1 MQSHTLGSALRIRLD
16 LLGGMAGDM
25 FMAALLDA
33 FPEHL
38 EGVLQSISVATGAQ
52 VRCALVPFNDGVL
65 QGHRFDVSL
74 SGTPAESL
82 QTDLREGDAGHSH
95 AHAHPHSHGHSH
107 ATAHRPAHDHTQWS
121 VVREGLRSAGLSEGI
136 LKHALGIFGLLADA
150 EAKVHGIDVE
160 EVAFHEVGAWDS
172 IADIVG
178 AAHLIDAV
186 SPASWSV
193 GAVPLGSGRVQTAH
207 GLLPVPAPAT
217 TALLAGFLVID
228 DGVPGERVT
237 PTGAAILAHL
247 CGGQGPSSRLTREPE
262 RLRGSGIGFGTR
274 QLPGMS
280 NCVRVLVSEPT
291 GSHDPTGH
299 RQLAVV
305 EFEVDDQSAED
316 LAMGLDQLRA
326 HPHVFDVVQQ
336 AVFGKKGRM
345 MTAIRALAAPAS
357 LDAVIDAC
365 FRETTTIGLRYHLVH
380 GAALT
385 RSHHEV
391 TVEDRVLKVKV
402 VQRPGG
408 ATAKTESDEVRAQ
421 PGHATRHA
429 VRLEAQR
436 VSLLPVVAVVAAA
449 HSVSQPNQDPAAN
462 ELA

>member
-1 MQSHTLGSALRIRLD
+1 MQSQTPGTTLRIRLD
-16 LLGGMAGDM
+16 LLGGLAGDM
-25 FMAALLDA
+25 FIAALLDA

-38 EGVLQSISVATGAQ
+38 EGVLKSIAVATGVR

-65 QGHRFDVSL
+65 QGSRFDVALTSEPAL
-74 SGTPAESL
+74 AIANDVSGGEPSHTL
-82 QTDLREGDAGHSH
+82 CHDRDHSH
-95 AHAHPHSHGHSH
+95 TGF
-107 ATAHRPAHDHTQWS
+107 HRPTQDHDHTRWS
-121 VVREGLRSAGLSEGI
+121 VVREGLQASGLSESI
-136 LKHALGIFGLLADA
+136 LKQALGIFSLLAEA
-150 EAKVHGIDVE
+150 EASVHGICAEDVE
-160 EVAFHEVGAWDS
+160 FHEVGAWDS

-178 AAHLIDAV
+178 AAHLIDALGQV
-186 SPASWSV
+186 DWSV
-193 GAVPLGSGRVQTAH
+193 GAIPLGFGRVQTAH
-207 GLLPVPAPAT
+207 GWLPVPAPAS

-228 DGVPGERVT
+228 DGVQGERVT

-247 CGGQGPSSRLTREPE
+247 CGQQNSSSHPSHELE
-262 RLRGSGIGFGTR
+262 RMRGSGIGFGTR
-274 QLPGMS
+274 RLSGLS
-280 NCVRVLVSEPT
+280 NCVRVLVSEIGGP
-291 GSHDPTGH
+291 DKTGH

-326 HPHVFDVVQQ
+326 HPGIFDVVQQ

-345 MTAIRALAAPAS
+345 MTAIRALASPAS

-365 FRETTTIGLRYHLVH
+365 FRETTTIGLRHHLVY
-380 GAALT
+380 GAALS

-391 TVEDRVLKVKV
+391 AVDERVLKVKV

-421 PGHATRHA
+421 PGHAARHA

-436 VSLLPVVAVVAAA
+436 VSLLQIAAIP
-449 HSVSQPNQDPAAN
+449 SAAQTHPHLVPN